1 MNPNLIP
8 AVPLYDIP
16 ALDLL
21 TIQEVTALPGVRQAR
36 SPLPPP
42 FMDLS
47 KFVPTKGNPFAHRY
61 WLRSDIQRWL
71 ELQNKPLAR
80 SSL

>member
-1 MNPNLIP
+1 MITT
-8 AVPLYDIP
+8 VPLYSLP

-21 TIQEVTALPGVRQAR
+21 DIQEVTALPGVRQCR

-42 FMDLS
+42 YMDLS
-47 KFVPTKGNPFAHRY
+47 KLSPKRENPLAHRY
-61 WLRSDIQRWL
+61 WLRGDIERWL
-71 ELQNKPLAR
+71 ERENKARLTR

>member
-1 MNPNLIP
+1 MNPDLIP
-8 AVPLYDIP
+8 AVPTYDIP

-21 TIQEVTALPGVRQAR
+21 TIQEVTALPGVRQAT
-36 SPLPPP
+36 SPLPRP

-47 KFVPTKGNPFAHRY
+47 KFAPKKANPYALRF

-71 ELQNKPLAR
+71 ELQNKQLAR